1 MLHKEFQRDVVE
13 SMRRVLLVE
22 DDDLVCRLLEETL
35 LTAGY
40 DVECAATFDEGKEK
54 LQKGKYDLLVSDV
67 LLPGGLGTA
76 LAPIAEA
83 LGAKYLIVSGQPDQ
97 MQALEGT
104 KHHYLAKPFRP
115 AAFIEHIN
123 RIWEAE

>member
-1 MLHKEFQRDVVE
+1 
-13 SMRRVLLVE
+13 MRRVLLVE

-35 LTAGY
+35 RAAGY

-76 LAPIAEA
+76 LAPIAAA

-97 MQALEGT
+97 MQALAGT
-104 KHHYLAKPFRP
+104 KQHYLAKPFRP
-115 AAFIEHIN
+115 AAFIEQIN
-123 RIWEAE
+123 RIWEAD